1 MRFTLQET
9 AEAFTRLGDNDMGG
23 YVVNDGEEV
32 TIEFNSLQIANWLK
46 ELDYTREA
54 LYKACNGNEYIADI
68 FLKQARKEKLND
80 GR

>member
-1 MRFTLQET
+1 MKKLVCD
-9 AEAFTRLGDNDMGG
+9 LCG
-23 YVVNDGEEV
+23 
-32 TIEFNSLQIANWLK
+32 K

-68 FLKQARKEKLND
+68 FLKQARKEKFND